1 MGSNPSQC
9 SVTEL
14 KKAVMEIMMHG
25 INAGWQLWC
34 MVNLPLGMWLWYGSK
49 LKSRLQLCICVKKRP
64 HMQPCIVLSRLKN
77 KSFNLTDGKIDG
89 ETEL

>member
-1 MGSNPSQC
+1 MGSNLSQC

-49 LKSRLQLCICVKKRP
+49 LKSRLQLCIWVKKRP
-64 HMQPCIVLSRLKN
+64 DMQPCIVLSRLKN

-89 ETEL
+89 ETGM